1 MLQQIVSTLLPSR
14 SDFLQELLRVSKC
27 KTAFSKSSTQSQI
40 PQFTMPQGPNTI
52 MATEFRVSMQ
62 HPQSRQN
69 LGRATVLFLAFE
81 TALPGPSKH

>member
-14 SDFLQELLRVSKC
+14 SDFLQELRVSKC
-27 KTAFSKSSTQSQI
+27 KTAFSKPSTQSQI

-81 TALPGPSKH
+81 TALPRPSKH